1 MAPPE
6 SADDHDACSNN
17 SSTTPGDTSAT
28 PPAGNDDRKDDPPP
42 DLSPA
47 QLAQRQR
54 KIYMQNALRASI
66 ADLES
71 QIAQTESQLAE
82 TRSKLKSPDAA
93 ATVRRHI
100 RLLHV
105 YNEIKDVGQGLM
117 GLIAEARGVRQVDVE
132 TEFGVGAGD

>member
-1 MAPPE
+1 
-6 SADDHDACSNN
+6 
-17 SSTTPGDTSAT
+17 
-28 PPAGNDDRKDDPPP
+28 
-42 DLSPA
+42 
-47 QLAQRQR
+47 
-54 KIYMQNALRASI
+54 MQNALRASI

-82 TRSKLKSPDAA
+82 TRSKLKYVRPLYSISVCHQSDSLPSKSPIQYNIINKRKKKKRTRSPDAA